1 MSIPRV
7 YVITL
12 LSLLLGYG
20 MPLHGETVD
29 EQLYRTLHDAYRS
42 PWMDTLMEQAT
53 ELGGVKA
60 HLLLCTVL
68 ATYGSA
74 YDQETAK
81 LTFTSLAATAVGVVG
96 LKWAVDRPRPEG
108 RTHRRNSSFP
118 SGHAAAAFSTATLLS
133 HRYPRYR
140 LVYYAVAS
148 IISFSRIYL
157 GRHYPSDVIVGG
169 AMGYLG
175 SKGVL
180 CLQRDILALQLR
192 F

>member
-1 MSIPRV
+1 MSVTRA
-7 YVITL
+7 YVL
-12 LSLLLGYG
+12 LFLSLLLGYG
-20 MPLHGETVD
+20 MPLYGETVD
-29 EQLYRTLHDAYRS
+29 ERLYRALHDAYRS

-53 ELGGVKA
+53 DLGGTEA
-60 HLLLCTVL
+60 QLLLCTVL

-81 LTFTSLAATAVGVVG
+81 LTFTSLAGAAAVVAG
-96 LKWAVDRPRPEG
+96 LKWAVNRPRPEG
-108 RTHRRNSSFP
+108 RTTRRNSSFP
-118 SGHAAAAFSTATLLS
+118 SAHAAAAFSTATLFS

-140 LVYYAVAS
+140 FLFYSVAS
-148 IISFSRIYL
+148 VISFSRIYL

-180 CLQRDILALQLR
+180 CFQRDILALRVR